1 MLLTEAGIEHLAA
14 IVLLPKLAE
23 LGMAGWKALKWKIGS
38 HLYKGDTIKVNGE
51 EAKVESINLSGLHI
65 AYTEDN
71 AHRTISVSK
80 LESLDVR
87 KMSQHNK

>member
-38 HLYKGDTIKVNGE
+38 HLCKGDTIKVDGE

-65 AYTEDN
+65 TYTEDN
-71 AHRTISVSK
+71 AYRTVSVSR
-80 LESLDVR
+80 LDYLDVR
-87 KMSQHNK
+87 KMK